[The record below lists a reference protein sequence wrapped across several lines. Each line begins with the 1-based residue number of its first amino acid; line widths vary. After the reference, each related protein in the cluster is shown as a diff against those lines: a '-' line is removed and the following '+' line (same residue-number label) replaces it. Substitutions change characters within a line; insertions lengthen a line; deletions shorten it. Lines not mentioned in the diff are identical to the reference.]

1 MTAILVRA
9 TGVEPAATA
18 ARDAATAATRPLI
31 KMQEAAG
38 SLPTT
43 QKKKAQSIQTEIGF
57 SLLSQGD
64 CGISENDLNKYN
76 ESLEKSKQND
86 LLAEEV
92 KSKSLEIENI
102 QEELLAIKKQL
113 EESQAKQN
121 QEFIEL
127 AEVLYANYRD
137 SYAEFFKTFH
147 DEISELNNKLQ
158 GLESQ
163 SEVLKSQIETQGFFG
178 KLVNQVKLTS
188 SASSV
193 NSAKKKKESVLQK
206 AGSFVVSQGKID
218 FIRSQENL
226 EYSILTILD
235 KVQNSQFVVDE
246 ILQKQKNLISTEKSL
261 KDEFAKIAEGANL
274 KAKLSNL
281 EKNNEIQQQTRSK
294 IALSVGEEFS
304 KKYISDK
311 GEKFDGYDSVVQNFP
326 AFVDLAES
334 FDAISKA
341 EIQLEI
347 YQTESDIESCVSR
360 IYNMQQTIISNEKKI
375 ETLKSNNTQLAEKIT
390 SEGDLKDSLL
400 RKKSELEQKLQ

>member
-1 MTAILVRA
+1 M
-9 TGVEPAATA
+9 AA
-18 ARDAATAATRPLI
+18 
-31 KMQEAAG
+31 
-38 SLPTT
+38 SLKQLSELKQICTE

-193 NSAKKKKESVLQK
+193 NSAKKKKESVLLK
-206 AGSFVVSQGKID
+206 AGSLVVSQGKID

-226 EYSILTILD
+226 EYSILTVLD

-246 ILQKQKNLISTEKSL
+246 ILQKQKNLTSIEKSL
-261 KDEFAKIAEGANL
+261 KDEFAKIAEGANI

-281 EKNNEIQQQTRSK
+281 EKNNELQQQTRSK

>member
-1 MTAILVRA
+1 M
-9 TGVEPAATA
+9 AA
-18 ARDAATAATRPLI
+18 
-31 KMQEAAG
+31 
-38 SLPTT
+38 SLKQLSELKQICTE

-226 EYSILTILD
+226 EYSILTVLD

-246 ILQKQKNLISTEKSL
+246 ILQKQKNLTSIEKSL

-281 EKNNEIQQQTRSK
+281 EKNNELQQQTRSK

-311 GEKFDGYDSVVQNFP
+311 GERLDGYDSVVQNFP

>member
-1 MTAILVRA
+1 M
-9 TGVEPAATA
+9 AA
-18 ARDAATAATRPLI
+18 
-31 KMQEAAG
+31 
-38 SLPTT
+38 SLKQLSELKQICTE

-206 AGSFVVSQGKID
+206 AGSLVVSQGKID

-226 EYSILTILD
+226 EYSILTVLD

-246 ILQKQKNLISTEKSL
+246 ILQKQKNLISTEKYL

-281 EKNNEIQQQTRSK
+281 EKNNELQQQTRSK

>member
-1 MTAILVRA
+1 M
-9 TGVEPAATA
+9 AA
-18 ARDAATAATRPLI
+18 
-31 KMQEAAG
+31 
-38 SLPTT
+38 SLKQLSELKQICTE

-102 QEELLAIKKQL
+102 QEELLATKKQL
-113 EESQAKQN
+113 EESQAEQN

-206 AGSFVVSQGKID
+206 AGSLVVSQGKID

-226 EYSILTILD
+226 EYSILTVLD

-281 EKNNEIQQQTRSK
+281 EKNNELQQQTRSK

-311 GEKFDGYDSVVQNFP
+311 GERFDGYDSVVQNFP

>member
-1 MTAILVRA
+1 M
-9 TGVEPAATA
+9 AA
-18 ARDAATAATRPLI
+18 
-31 KMQEAAG
+31 
-38 SLPTT
+38 SLKQLSELKQICTE

-193 NSAKKKKESVLQK
+193 NSAKKKKESVLLK
-206 AGSFVVSQGKID
+206 AGSLVVSQGKID

-226 EYSILTILD
+226 EYSILTVLD

-246 ILQKQKNLISTEKSL
+246 ILQKQKNLTSTEKSL

-281 EKNNEIQQQTRSK
+281 EKNNELQQQTRSK

>member
-1 MTAILVRA
+1 M
-9 TGVEPAATA
+9 AA
-18 ARDAATAATRPLI
+18 
-31 KMQEAAG
+31 
-38 SLPTT
+38 SLKQLSELKQICTE

-102 QEELLAIKKQL
+102 QEELLATKKQL
-113 EESQAKQN
+113 EESLAKQN

-206 AGSFVVSQGKID
+206 AGSLVVSQGKID

-226 EYSILTILD
+226 EYSILTVLD

-281 EKNNEIQQQTRSK
+281 EKNNELQQQTRSK

-334 FDAISKA
+334 FDTISKA

>member
-1 MTAILVRA
+1 M
-9 TGVEPAATA
+9 AA
-18 ARDAATAATRPLI
+18 
-31 KMQEAAG
+31 
-38 SLPTT
+38 SLKQLSELKQICTE

-102 QEELLAIKKQL
+102 QEELLATKKQL

-206 AGSFVVSQGKID
+206 AGSLVVSQGKID

-226 EYSILTILD
+226 EYSILTVLD

-246 ILQKQKNLISTEKSL
+246 ILQKQKNLFSTEKSL

-281 EKNNEIQQQTRSK
+281 EKNNELQQQTRSK

-390 SEGDLKDSLL
+390 SEGDFKDSLL

>member
-1 MTAILVRA
+1 M
-9 TGVEPAATA
+9 AA
-18 ARDAATAATRPLI
+18 
-31 KMQEAAG
+31 
-38 SLPTT
+38 SLKQLSDLKQICTE

-102 QEELLAIKKQL
+102 QEELLVVKKQL

-206 AGSFVVSQGKID
+206 AGSLVVSQGKID

-226 EYSILTILD
+226 EYSILTVLD

-246 ILQKQKNLISTEKSL
+246 ILQKQKNLTSIEKSL

-281 EKNNEIQQQTRSK
+281 EKNNELQQQTRSK

>member
-1 MTAILVRA
+1 M
-9 TGVEPAATA
+9 AA
-18 ARDAATAATRPLI
+18 
-31 KMQEAAG
+31 
-38 SLPTT
+38 SLKQLSELKQICTE

-113 EESQAKQN
+113 EESQTKQN

-127 AEVLYANYRD
+127 AEVLYANYRA
-137 SYAEFFKTFH
+137 SYADFFKIFH

-206 AGSFVVSQGKID
+206 AGSLVVSQGKID

-226 EYSILTILD
+226 EYSILTVLD

-281 EKNNEIQQQTRSK
+281 EKNNELQQQTRSK

>member
-1 MTAILVRA
+1 M
-9 TGVEPAATA
+9 AA
-18 ARDAATAATRPLI
+18 
-31 KMQEAAG
+31 
-38 SLPTT
+38 SLKQLSELKQICTE

-102 QEELLAIKKQL
+102 QEELLATKKQL

-163 SEVLKSQIETQGFFG
+163 SEVLKSQIETQGFLG

-206 AGSFVVSQGKID
+206 AGSLVVSQGKID

-226 EYSILTILD
+226 EYSILTVLD

-281 EKNNEIQQQTRSK
+281 EKNNELQQQTRSK

-311 GEKFDGYDSVVQNFP
+311 GERFDGYDSVVQNFP

>member
-1 MTAILVRA
+1 M
-9 TGVEPAATA
+9 AA
-18 ARDAATAATRPLI
+18 
-31 KMQEAAG
+31 
-38 SLPTT
+38 SLKQLSELKQICTE

-92 KSKSLEIENI
+92 KSKSFEIENI

-206 AGSFVVSQGKID
+206 AGSLVVAQGKID

-226 EYSILTILD
+226 EYSILTVLD

-246 ILQKQKNLISTEKSL
+246 ILQKQKNLTSTEKTL

-281 EKNNEIQQQTRSK
+281 EKNNELQQQTRSK

>member
-1 MTAILVRA
+1 M
-9 TGVEPAATA
+9 
-18 ARDAATAATRPLI
+18 
-31 KMQEAAG
+31 
-38 SLPTT
+38 
-43 QKKKAQSIQTEIGF
+43 
-57 SLLSQGD
+57 
-64 CGISENDLNKYN
+64 
-76 ESLEKSKQND
+76 
-86 LLAEEV
+86 
-92 KSKSLEIENI
+92 
-102 QEELLAIKKQL
+102 
-113 EESQAKQN
+113 
-121 QEFIEL
+121 
-127 AEVLYANYRD
+127 
-137 SYAEFFKTFH
+137 
-147 DEISELNNKLQ
+147 
-158 GLESQ
+158 
-163 SEVLKSQIETQGFFG
+163 
-178 KLVNQVKLTS
+178 
-188 SASSV
+188 
-193 NSAKKKKESVLQK
+193 
-206 AGSFVVSQGKID
+206 
-218 FIRSQENL
+218 
-226 EYSILTILD
+226 
-235 KVQNSQFVVDE
+235 
-246 ILQKQKNLISTEKSL
+246 QKQKNLTSTEKSL

-281 EKNNEIQQQTRSK
+281 EKNNELQQQTRSK

>member
-1 MTAILVRA
+1 M
-9 TGVEPAATA
+9 AA
-18 ARDAATAATRPLI
+18 
-31 KMQEAAG
+31 
-38 SLPTT
+38 SLKQLSELKQICTE

-206 AGSFVVSQGKID
+206 AGSLVVSQGKID

-226 EYSILTILD
+226 EYSILTVLD

-246 ILQKQKNLISTEKSL
+246 ILQKQKNLISIEKSL

-281 EKNNEIQQQTRSK
+281 EKNNELQQQTRSK

>member
-1 MTAILVRA
+1 M
-9 TGVEPAATA
+9 AA
-18 ARDAATAATRPLI
+18 
-31 KMQEAAG
+31 
-38 SLPTT
+38 SLKQLSELKQICTE

-206 AGSFVVSQGKID
+206 AGSLVVSQGKID
-218 FIRSQENL
+218 FIRSQDNL
-226 EYSILTILD
+226 EYSILTVLD

-261 KDEFAKIAEGANL
+261 KDEFAKIAEGANI

-281 EKNNEIQQQTRSK
+281 EKNNELQQQTRSK

-400 RKKSELEQKLQ
+400 RKKSELEQKL

>member
-1 MTAILVRA
+1 M
-9 TGVEPAATA
+9 AA
-18 ARDAATAATRPLI
+18 
-31 KMQEAAG
+31 
-38 SLPTT
+38 SLKQLSELKQICTE

-137 SYAEFFKTFH
+137 SYADFFKTFH
-147 DEISELNNKLQ
+147 DEIYELNNKLQ

-226 EYSILTILD
+226 EYSILTVLD

-281 EKNNEIQQQTRSK
+281 EKNNELQQQTRSK

>member
-1 MTAILVRA
+1 M
-9 TGVEPAATA
+9 AA
-18 ARDAATAATRPLI
+18 
-31 KMQEAAG
+31 
-38 SLPTT
+38 SLKQLSELKQICTE

-102 QEELLAIKKQL
+102 QEELLATKKQL

-206 AGSFVVSQGKID
+206 AGSLVVSQGKID

-226 EYSILTILD
+226 EYSILTVLD

-246 ILQKQKNLISTEKSL
+246 ILQKQKNLTSIEKSL

-281 EKNNEIQQQTRSK
+281 EKNNELQQQTRSK

>member
-1 MTAILVRA
+1 M
-9 TGVEPAATA
+9 AA
-18 ARDAATAATRPLI
+18 
-31 KMQEAAG
+31 
-38 SLPTT
+38 SLKQLSELKQICTE

-113 EESQAKQN
+113 EESQTKQN

-137 SYAEFFKTFH
+137 SYADFFKTFH

-193 NSAKKKKESVLQK
+193 NSAKKKKESVLLK
-206 AGSFVVSQGKID
+206 AGSLVVSQGKID

-226 EYSILTILD
+226 EYSILTVLD

-246 ILQKQKNLISTEKSL
+246 ILQKQKNLTSIEKSL

-281 EKNNEIQQQTRSK
+281 EKNNELQQQTRSK

>member
-1 MTAILVRA
+1 M
-9 TGVEPAATA
+9 AA
-18 ARDAATAATRPLI
+18 
-31 KMQEAAG
+31 
-38 SLPTT
+38 SLKQLSELKQICTE

-113 EESQAKQN
+113 EESQTKQN

-137 SYAEFFKTFH
+137 SYADFFKTFH

-206 AGSFVVSQGKID
+206 AGSLVVSQGKID

-226 EYSILTILD
+226 EYSILTVLD

-281 EKNNEIQQQTRSK
+281 EKNNELQQQTRSK

-360 IYNMQQTIISNEKKI
+360 IYNMQQTIISNENKI

>member
-1 MTAILVRA
+1 M
-9 TGVEPAATA
+9 AA
-18 ARDAATAATRPLI
+18 
-31 KMQEAAG
+31 
-38 SLPTT
+38 SLKQLSELKQICTE

-76 ESLEKSKQND
+76 ESLEISKQND

-178 KLVNQVKLTS
+178 KLF
-188 SASSV
+188 
-193 NSAKKKKESVLQK
+193 KK
-206 AGSFVVSQGKID
+206 
-218 FIRSQENL
+218 
-226 EYSILTILD
+226 
-235 KVQNSQFVVDE
+235 
-246 ILQKQKNLISTEKSL
+246 
-261 KDEFAKIAEGANL
+261 
-274 KAKLSNL
+274 
-281 EKNNEIQQQTRSK
+281 
-294 IALSVGEEFS
+294 
-304 KKYISDK
+304 
-311 GEKFDGYDSVVQNFP
+311 
-326 AFVDLAES
+326 
-334 FDAISKA
+334 
-341 EIQLEI
+341 
-347 YQTESDIESCVSR
+347 
-360 IYNMQQTIISNEKKI
+360 
-375 ETLKSNNTQLAEKIT
+375 
-390 SEGDLKDSLL
+390 
-400 RKKSELEQKLQ
+400 

>member
-1 MTAILVRA
+1 M
-9 TGVEPAATA
+9 AA
-18 ARDAATAATRPLI
+18 
-31 KMQEAAG
+31 
-38 SLPTT
+38 SLKQLSELKQICTE

-102 QEELLAIKKQL
+102 QEELLVVKKQL
-113 EESQAKQN
+113 EESQTKQN

-137 SYAEFFKTFH
+137 SYADFFKTFH

-206 AGSFVVSQGKID
+206 AGSLVVSQGKID

-226 EYSILTILD
+226 EYSILTVLD

-246 ILQKQKNLISTEKSL
+246 ILQKQKNLTSIEKSL

-281 EKNNEIQQQTRSK
+281 EKNNELQQQTRSK

-311 GEKFDGYDSVVQNFP
+311 GEIFDGYDSVVQNFP

>member
-1 MTAILVRA
+1 M
-9 TGVEPAATA
+9 AA
-18 ARDAATAATRPLI
+18 
-31 KMQEAAG
+31 
-38 SLPTT
+38 SLKQLSELKQICTE

-113 EESQAKQN
+113 EESQTKQN

-226 EYSILTILD
+226 EYSILTVLD

-246 ILQKQKNLISTEKSL
+246 ILQKQKNLTSTEKSL

-281 EKNNEIQQQTRSK
+281 EKNNELQQQTRSK

>member
-1 MTAILVRA
+1 M
-9 TGVEPAATA
+9 AA
-18 ARDAATAATRPLI
+18 
-31 KMQEAAG
+31 
-38 SLPTT
+38 SLKQLSELKQICTE

-206 AGSFVVSQGKID
+206 AGSLVVSQGKID

-226 EYSILTILD
+226 EYSILTVLD

-261 KDEFAKIAEGANL
+261 KDEFAKIAEGANI

-281 EKNNEIQQQTRSK
+281 EKNNELQQQTRSK

-400 RKKSELEQKLQ
+400 RKKSELEQKL

>member
-1 MTAILVRA
+1 M
-9 TGVEPAATA
+9 AA
-18 ARDAATAATRPLI
+18 
-31 KMQEAAG
+31 
-38 SLPTT
+38 SLKQLSELKQICTE

-226 EYSILTILD
+226 EYSILTVLD

-281 EKNNEIQQQTRSK
+281 EKNNELQQQTRSK

>member
-1 MTAILVRA
+1 M
-9 TGVEPAATA
+9 AA
-18 ARDAATAATRPLI
+18 
-31 KMQEAAG
+31 
-38 SLPTT
+38 SLKQLSELKQICTE

-102 QEELLAIKKQL
+102 QEELLATKKQL

-137 SYAEFFKTFH
+137 SYADFFKTFH

-206 AGSFVVSQGKID
+206 AGSLVVSQGKID

-226 EYSILTILD
+226 EYSILTVLD

-281 EKNNEIQQQTRSK
+281 EKNNELQQQTRSK

-390 SEGDLKDSLL
+390 SEGDLKDSFL

>member
-1 MTAILVRA
+1 M
-9 TGVEPAATA
+9 AA
-18 ARDAATAATRPLI
+18 
-31 KMQEAAG
+31 
-38 SLPTT
+38 SLKQLSELKQICTE

-113 EESQAKQN
+113 EESQTKQN

-137 SYAEFFKTFH
+137 SYADFFKTFH

-206 AGSFVVSQGKID
+206 AGSLVVSQGKID

-226 EYSILTILD
+226 EYSILTVLD

-246 ILQKQKNLISTEKSL
+246 ILQKQKNLTSTEKSL

-281 EKNNEIQQQTRSK
+281 EKNNELQQQTRSK

-311 GEKFDGYDSVVQNFP
+311 GEIFDGYDSVVQNFP

>member
-1 MTAILVRA
+1 M
-9 TGVEPAATA
+9 AA
-18 ARDAATAATRPLI
+18 
-31 KMQEAAG
+31 
-38 SLPTT
+38 SLKQLSELKQICTE

-113 EESQAKQN
+113 EESQSKQN

-137 SYAEFFKTFH
+137 SYADFFKTFH

-226 EYSILTILD
+226 EYSILTVLD

-246 ILQKQKNLISTEKSL
+246 ILQKQKNLISIEKSL

-281 EKNNEIQQQTRSK
+281 EKNNELQQQTRSK